1 MRGGRTCKCMFIPHG
16 SIQHSRSDVQ
26 ATAVYKP
33 AWYELPSLDL
43 VHKTLHKFA
52 VLRVLAELH
61 RLAPWP
67 GRNGPALPANIYCQ
81 QAKCRSAYWSAA
93 TDQGSVVRDLSDSV
107 SPSRVSIQV
116 AGPSAGQAQRA
127 RIKFKRNAGQQPR
140 RRGQG
145 ARADHCGPSAAELVN
160 VTRFECQRVIVSL

>member
-93 TDQGSVVRDLSDSV
+93 TDQGSVVRDLSV

-145 ARADHCGPSAAELVN
+145 ARADHCGPSVAELVK

>member
-93 TDQGSVVRDLSDSV
+93 TDQGSVVRDLSV